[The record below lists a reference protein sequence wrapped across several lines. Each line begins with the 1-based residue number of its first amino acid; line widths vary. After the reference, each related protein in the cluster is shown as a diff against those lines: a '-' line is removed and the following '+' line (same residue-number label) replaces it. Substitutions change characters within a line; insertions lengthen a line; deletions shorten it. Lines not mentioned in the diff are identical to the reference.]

1 MKKREE
7 NEENE
12 EKEGRELFLENIYKY
27 FWRTTSMRHQ
37 RDSKV

>member
-12 EKEGRELFLENIYKY
+12 EKEGRELFLENIYINI
-27 FWRTTSMRHQ
+27 FGEQHQ
-37 RDSKV
+37 